1 MFQERTMKKEESE
14 SNEIRGNRK
23 EEHCMVIP
31 LNLKDVRVVQRIVLS
46 PRQLHQ
52 MFQEKVIKSINYQ
65 EIARN
70 IKEEYIPESAY
81 IHVFYS
87 LLVEEIG
94 KINLESFSHGN
105 EKEQNYHMLLEK
117 LNEYIDEN
125 SQQIIRNIQT
135 ALNKIRY
142 DRTDMEP
149 EEKEG
154 LLIYTII
161 YHTDTLKEY
170 CEADSN
176 IMGTINNLSNHYHG
190 TPQKMKIDGRS
201 VLHQHV
207 TGGTALA
214 FCKNGNNTIE
224 IMAYGIKSDSAPK
237 GSGGYDWE
245 TEPE

>member
-1 MFQERTMKKEESE
+1 MFQERTIKKEESE
-14 SNEIRGNRK
+14 LNEIRKNRK

-52 MFQEKVIKSINYQ
+52 MFQERVIKSINYQ

-87 LLVEEIG
+87 LLVEEIR

-105 EKEQNYHMLLEK
+105 EKEKNYHMLVEK

-125 SQQIIRNIQT
+125 SQQIIRNIQIE
-135 ALNKIRY
+135 LNDIR
-142 DRTDMEP
+142 DGCTDIEVEQK
-149 EEKEG
+149 EES
-154 LLIYTII
+154 IYTII

-190 TPQKMKIDGRS
+190 TPQRMKIDGRS

-207 TGGTALA
+207 TGSTALA